1 MRAYYRADH
10 RRIDDDPHDLDARFF
25 FVTLLS
31 LPVRAAAPDVRDPHI
46 RWSAKNTSLSS
57 GLA

>member
-1 MRAYYRADH
+1 MMTRTTWTLA
-10 RRIDDDPHDLDARFF
+10 FF

-31 LPVRAAAPDVRDPHI
+31 LPDRAAAPDVRNPHI
-46 RWSAKNTSLSS
+46 RWSSKNTSLSS